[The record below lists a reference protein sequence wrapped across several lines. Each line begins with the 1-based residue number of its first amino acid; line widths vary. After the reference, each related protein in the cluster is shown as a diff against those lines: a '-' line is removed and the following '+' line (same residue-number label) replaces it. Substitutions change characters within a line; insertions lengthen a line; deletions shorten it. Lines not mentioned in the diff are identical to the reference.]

1 MKFVFRL
8 LIPAAILGMAS
19 LSTTAT
25 TAGAYGANEVAQL
38 ELSVNCDNPNFSLC
52 APPPAGGGTGGFWL
66 WTALN
71 SDGTADFSG
80 AGCGHVVGGIGGP
93 GGAGAGS
100 IKGSGSWTGPFP
112 SSAPGVLGLITD
124 PNGNYYTVVY
134 PHGGPTISYP
144 ATQGH
149 YAFHPAPGVT
159 IQLTV
164 AP

>member
-8 LIPAAILGMAS
+8 LIPAAILVMAS

-38 ELSVNCDNPNFSLC
+38 ELSVNCDNPNYFLC
-52 APPPAGGGTGGFWL
+52 SPAGVGTGGFWL

-80 AGCGHVVGGIGGP
+80 AGCGHVVGGIGGR

-100 IKGSGSWTGPFP
+100 IKGNASWSGPSS
-112 SSAPGVLGLITD
+112 SSAPGVFGLITD

-134 PHGGPTISYP
+134 PGVGPIFYP

-149 YAFHPAPGVT
+149 YAFQPAPGVT